1 MKHRHILVAMLLTVG
16 LSCSSP
22 EQMTEIQRF
31 HTGSLDVVLLSQDGI
46 LHQTGQFVVEF
57 RSSDGKLADVGSVNG
72 KATMPMAGMAPMFGS
87 IELKPLDE
95 RGRYTATGRMEMAGG
110 WRIELEWR
118 GPGGAG
124 TVAFQRTVQ

>member
-1 MKHRHILVAMLLTVG
+1 MRLVLIIILLISAVA
-16 LSCSSP
+16 CSAP
-22 EQMTEIQRF
+22 EQMTEIQRI
-31 HTGSLDVVLLSQDGI
+31 HSGSLDVVLLSTDGL

-57 RSSDGKLADVGSVNG
+57 RSGDGKLLDAGTVSA

-95 RGRYTATGRMEMAGG
+95 PGRYTATGRMEMAGG

-118 GPGGAG
+118 GPVGEG